1 MAPIRRQFRTLVS
14 RETYR
19 TRDEAK
25 MAGIHAMPNIAFRT
39 VKARRISM
47 GSERTFRYVYEWYAD
62 A

>member
-1 MAPIRRQFRTLVS
+1 
-14 RETYR
+14 
-19 TRDEAK
+19 